1 MTLVQRLYRRSKL
14 YGMLHPRRMHVFC
27 AGTGKSGTTSLAAMF
42 ADTATS
48 AHEPDARRLLRNI
61 LRYRDKEMSPRQWQR
76 FVLTRDREL
85 WLEVDS
91 SQLNSYLLN
100 VLVPAFPAA
109 KFILTIRDC
118 YSWLD
123 SQINHQL
130 SEENLPQ
137 LWARLRDVHFRADEL
152 THPDQEK
159 PLKDRGLFTLDGYFS
174 HWAQHNQTVLDTV
187 PPDRLLVVRTNEIS
201 AQAGAIAQFVGAPLS
216 EEGKTHFF
224 KARAK
229 HNVLSEIDPDYLQRK
244 ADQYCRPIMD
254 RFFPTTSLGVSLQQS
269 GAR

>member
-1 MTLVQRLYRRSKL
+1 
-14 YGMLHPRRMHVFC
+14 MLHPRRMHVFSV
-27 AGTGKSGTTSLAAMF
+27 GTGKSGTTSIGAMF
-42 ADTATS
+42 ADTARS
-48 AHEPDARRLLRNI
+48 DHEPDARRLLRAI
-61 LRYRDKEMSPRQWQR
+61 LRYRDEKLTAKQWER
-76 FVLTRDREL
+76 FVLIRDREL

-91 SQLNSYLLN
+91 SQLNCYLLS
-100 VLVPAFPAA
+100 VLVPAFPSAR
-109 KFILTIRDC
+109 FILTIRDC
-118 YSWLD
+118 YAWLD

-130 SEENLPQ
+130 SEEKLPQ
-137 LWARLRDVHFRADEL
+137 LWAQLRDVHFRANEL

-201 AQAGAIAQFVGAPLS
+201 AQADAISQFVGAPIS
-216 EEGKTHFF
+216 QEGKTHFF

-229 HNVLSEIDPDYLQRK
+229 HNVLSEIDPDYLERK
-244 ADQYCRPIMD
+244 AQQYCRPVMA
-254 RFFPTTSLGVSLQQS
+254 RFFPTISVRVSLQQS